1 MFLFIAGPPAI
12 IEVDIVVRSMGP
24 ISEMDMVGGVV
35 IYLPISDDWF

>member
-35 IYLPISDDWF
+35 SV